1 MAKDT
6 KAPKG
11 KTSGT
16 TSIKVRIKKQKT
28 TTIGNSK
35 FTRVRKKRDKKRG
48 VKLYRG
54 QGK

>member
-1 MAKDT
+1 MAKDA
-6 KAPKG
+6 KPA

-16 TSIKVRIKKQKT
+16 TSIKVRAKKSKT
-28 TTIGNSK
+28 TTIGKSK
-35 FTRVRKKRDKKRG
+35 FTRIRKKRDKKRG